1 LRLLV
6 DAVCNLSGSQVGQS
20 LGRFV
25 IEALGF
31 AHPFTNGVRHA
42 MMHEATPEHA
52 LKAVR

>member
-1 LRLLV
+1 MRLL
-6 DAVCNLSGSQVGQS
+6 AEPLCNLSGSQVGQS

-25 IEALGF
+25 IEALGL
-31 AHPFTNGVRHA
+31 AYPFTNGVRHA